1 MSATISNP
9 AKCEVLA
16 VKHILLAKNCTVA
29 EINWQIVEVY
39 GPDVMIGTKVQQW
52 YRLFKEG
59 LTNVMMKSVAVAQ
72 Q

>member
-39 GPDVMIGTKVQQW
+39 GPDVVSDT
-52 YRLFKEG
+52 R
-59 LTNVMMKSVAVAQ
+59 AQ
-72 Q
+72 